1 MHITAHV
8 GIIAVEIPGVD
19 RDACN
24 GHLTCPLK
32 KGETYHLKYSMV
44 VPESAPTVS
53 LIHYT

>member
-53 LIHYT
+53 VIH